1 MSNAKTLSPSLQPK
15 KFQWHRIILVCF
27 LGIATGIFLGSWYSY
42 TMLTA
47 NVDYSLYSEASLR
60 EKETYK
66 DVISNILKISNP
78 TEEQLTNWVEL
89 AGEKNI
95 KPSSL
100 LPSQNFIL
108 AEYNATL
115 AKSFKAIGN
124 GLVETIATQSIY
136 SEKLFDGSAY
146 TFSSISAGLLT
157 VADCAYMEKGSDV
170 VTSHK
175 GNNVTSNSAE
185 WTGAVTNYQT
195 SDYKDIAGNTPD
207 VLNPYIVTSKTML
220 RDKTEDITL
229 ENYNGK
235 QVYKFSI
242 QLDPVKSVLNYIKQV
257 RLTSGLSG
265 YPTFDDVS
273 LTVYMDENWNFVRTE
288 VVENYRIPYG
298 GLQPKCKGTLNTD
311 YSFDIPVTLPINKG

>member
-1 MSNAKTLSPSLQPK
+1 MSNSALAPALQPK
-15 KFQWHRIILVCF
+15 KFQWARLIFICL

-47 NVDYSLYSEASLR
+47 NVDYSLYSEESLR
-60 EKETYK
+60 EKESYK
-66 DVISNILKISNP
+66 DIISSVLKISNP
-78 TEEQLTNWVEL
+78 TEEQLTNWVTL
-89 AGEKNI
+89 AKEKNI
-95 KPSSL
+95 KPNNL

-115 AKSFKAIGN
+115 ATSFKAIAN

-136 SEKLFDGSAY
+136 SEKLFNGSAY

-157 VADCAYMEKGSDV
+157 IADCAYMEKGSDLV
-170 VTSHK
+170 SSHK
-175 GNNVTSNSAE
+175 GNNVTSTSAD
-185 WTGAVTNYQT
+185 WTGTVTNY
-195 SDYKDIAGNTPD
+195 SKADYKELAGNTPD
-207 VLNPYIVTSKTML
+207 VLNPYIVTSKTLL
-220 RDKTEDITL
+220 RDKSEDITL

-235 QVYKFSI
+235 QVYKFSF

-257 RLTSGLSG
+257 RVTSGLSG
-265 YPTFDDVS
+265 YPTFDDVT
-273 LTVYMDENWNFVRTE
+273 LTVFLDEDWNFVRTE

-311 YSFDIPVTLPINKG
+311 YSFNVPVTLPINKG